1 MKKRYALVTGGSK
14 RIGSSISKSLAKN
27 NWHVI
32 IHYNSGKKEAQNTCA
47 RIRKLNG
54 EADIIK
60 ADLSKF
66 NSAQELLPSIN
77 KKFGKISL
85 LINNASIFEKDNV
98 KTITKD
104 SWDNHISINLT
115 SPFFLSKAF
124 SMQLPKNEHGVI
136 INLLD
141 QSVLSSRPDFLAYS
155 VSKNSLWYL
164 TKALAQALSPKIR
177 VCAIGPGP
185 ALKGK
190 RQKVKDFEIQKRS
203 TLLKIGPDLEE
214 INYAVN
220 FILNNKSF
228 TGQMITLDGGEH
240 LKWPK
245 RKSEKFVE

>member
-1 MKKRYALVTGGSK
+1 MKNRYALVTGGSK
-14 RIGSSISKSLAKN
+14 RIGSSICKSLAKN

-32 IHYNSGKKEAQNTCA
+32 IHYNSSKKDAQNTCA

-54 EADIIK
+54 KADTIK

-66 NSAQELLPSIN
+66 HSIQKLLPSIN
-77 KKFGKISL
+77 EKFGKISL
-85 LINNASIFEKDNV
+85 LINNASIFEKDNI
-98 KTITKD
+98 KTITKEN
-104 SWDNHISINLT
+104 WENHISVNLT

-124 SMQLPKNEHGVI
+124 SKQLPKKENGII

-185 ALKGK
+185 TLKGK
-190 RQKVKDFEIQKRS
+190 RQKVKDFNAQKKS
-203 TLLKIGPDLEE
+203 TILKIGPDLEE
-214 INYAVN
+214 INNAVN
-220 FILNNKSF
+220 FILKNKSF

-240 LKWPK
+240 LKWSK
-245 RKSEKFVE
+245 RKSENFIE

>member
-47 RIRKLNG
+47 HIRKLNG
-54 EADIIK
+54 KADIIK

-66 NSAQELLPSIN
+66 NSTQKLFPSIN
-77 KKFGKISL
+77 KKFGQISL
-85 LINNASIFEKDNV
+85 LINNASIFEKDNI
-98 KTITKD
+98 KTITKEN
-104 SWDNHISINLT
+104 WENHISVNLT
-115 SPFFLSKAF
+115 SPFFLSKNF
-124 SMQLPKNEHGVI
+124 SEQLPKNEDGVI

-141 QSVLSSRPDFLAYS
+141 QSVLSSRPDFLGYS

-164 TKALAQALSPKIR
+164 TKALAQALSPNIR

-185 ALKGK
+185 TLKGK
-190 RQKVKDFEIQKRS
+190 RQKVKDFEVQKKS
-203 TLLKIGPDLEE
+203 TPLKIGPTLEE
-214 INYAVN
+214 IDYAVN
-220 FILNNKSF
+220 FILDNKSF

-240 LKWPK
+240 LKWLK
-245 RKSEKFVE
+245 RKNEYFIE

>member
-1 MKKRYALVTGGSK
+1 MNKRYALVTGGSK

-32 IHYNSGKKEAQNTCA
+32 IHYNSDKKEAQNTCA
-47 RIRKLNG
+47 SIRKLNG

-66 NSAQELLPSIN
+66 NSTQKLLPSIN

-85 LINNASIFEKDNV
+85 LINNASIFEKDSV
-98 KTITKD
+98 KTITKEN
-104 SWDNHISINLT
+104 WENHISVNLT

-124 SMQLPKNEHGVI
+124 SEQLPKNKNGVI
-136 INLLD
+136 VNLLD

-185 ALKGK
+185 TLKGK
-190 RQKVKDFEIQKRS
+190 RQKVKDFEIQKKS

-214 INYAVN
+214 INYAVD

-240 LKWPK
+240 LNWSK
-245 RKSEKFVE
+245 RKSKKFIE